1 MTKIELIKK
10 IFNDLKKYTST
21 LENVV
26 EYVAWDNIEDIFED
40 WKEKLE
46 DKENE

>member
-1 MTKIELIKK
+1 MTKIELIKE

-26 EYVAWDNIEDIFED
+26 EYVA
-40 WKEKLE
+40 
-46 DKENE
+46 